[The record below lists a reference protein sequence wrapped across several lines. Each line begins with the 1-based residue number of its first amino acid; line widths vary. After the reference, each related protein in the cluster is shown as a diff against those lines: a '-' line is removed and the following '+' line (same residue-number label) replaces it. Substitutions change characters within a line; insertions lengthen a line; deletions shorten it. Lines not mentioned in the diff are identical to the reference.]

1 MSEIERAAESLADR
15 IKNMSADDPLLKHL
29 IQEPCS
35 LAYNLEASSNE
46 FLRSRGFDISTKPG
60 CIAAIEWLRASRVE
74 EAFWDDDKIDTAAD
88 WYIGEAR
95 IDGMIKVLE
104 NRIHQFFPDNPCEER
119 RK

>member
-29 IQEPCS
+29 
-35 LAYNLEASSNE
+35 EASSNE
-46 FLRSRGFDISTKPG
+46 FLRSREFDISTKPG

>member
-29 IQEPCS
+29 
-35 LAYNLEASSNE
+35 EASSNE
-46 FLRSRGFDISTKPG
+46 FLRSSGFDISTKPG

-119 RK
+119 RN

>member
-15 IKNMSADDPLLKHL
+15 IKNMSADDPLLKH
-29 IQEPCS
+29 
-35 LAYNLEASSNE
+35 LEASSNE

-104 NRIHQFFPDNPCEER
+104 NRIHQFFSDNPCEER

>member
-15 IKNMSADDPLLKHL
+15 IKNMSADDPLLKH
-29 IQEPCS
+29 
-35 LAYNLEASSNE
+35 LEASSNE

>member
-15 IKNMSADDPLLKHL
+15 IRNMSADDPLLKH
-29 IQEPCS
+29 
-35 LAYNLEASSNE
+35 LEASSNE

-119 RK
+119 RN

>member
-15 IKNMSADDPLLKHL
+15 IKNMSADDPLLKH
-29 IQEPCS
+29 
-35 LAYNLEASSNE
+35 LEASSNE

-60 CIAAIEWLRASRVE
+60 CIAAIEWLRVSCVE